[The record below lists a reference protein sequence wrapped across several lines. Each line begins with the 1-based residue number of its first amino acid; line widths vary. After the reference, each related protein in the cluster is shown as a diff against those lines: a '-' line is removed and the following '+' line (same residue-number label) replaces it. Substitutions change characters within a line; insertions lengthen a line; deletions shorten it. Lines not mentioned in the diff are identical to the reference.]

1 MSFVESPTPA
11 TRRPGDGP
19 APAAISAAVL
29 VTVGLTGAYA
39 GPAAGIPLAVL
50 AAALGLRS
58 GRSRTWAVVTLAVGL
73 RLLASIDASREDARR
88 WWDRA
93 ADGAPTPFAAVLRV
107 ERVRPAGKDRWS
119 ALGVATG
126 CPRPCPGA
134 RLTWQG
140 AGVPPRAG
148 ERREVVGRLVA
159 DPPRSLTGAR
169 YPPEGIGPGSLRG
182 RVLDART
189 GPHRTGRAPGLSLL
203 EGHLRERMA
212 ARFGSA
218 LEPLALALLLGDRV
232 DLDPALS
239 DAFAASGTLH
249 LLAVSGLQVGFLAA
263 ILHLVLGLAGLAPR
277 PKAAATG
284 LLLAVYTALV
294 GAPASIV
301 RGTLMAVVVLWARA
315 DERRISGWQAWGLAV
330 VLILAWRPLDLLDL
344 GFALSFAAVAG
355 LLAGAPLDRALA
367 GGGGRLRR
375 VLVGGLLATT
385 ASTLGTMPIQAASFG
400 WIAPAGLP
408 VNPFAVPLS
417 CMALPVLWMSLLAD
431 ATGLEALAAPLTRTA
446 AATLAALETAVVAGG
461 TRAPVWVP
469 GEAGW
474 TVGAAM
480 LLAVSLVAAA
490 RWPRPALAAAAF
502 GLAVL
507 LATPGRPFRGW
518 EVGWLDVGQGD
529 AVVIHFP
536 DRATWLVDAGPA
548 YPFGD
553 AGRSVVLPYLRRRG
567 VSRLEWLIV
576 THPDLDHVGG
586 AASVVRGVE
595 VGRLA
600 SPMAVDDGPAW
611 LELLATTTGDRP
623 RAVTLRAGQ
632 RLRQGS
638 VSIDV
643 LHPTVEWVPVDPYDG
658 RRSSNESSA
667 VLLMSG
673 GPCRLLLTGDL
684 GEPGERALVA
694 RLADSLR
701 AGLLHVGH
709 HGSRH
714 SSSAAF
720 LAKVAPQAAVVSVG
734 RANRHGHP
742 HPDALTRLAAAGAAV
757 WRTDRRGPV
766 FARCEVG
773 GWRLSTPGSYL
784 RSRLPPGQAS
794 HDARVPAAGARN
806 FARPAP
812 VSHRRHGAHDRGAD
826 GDVP

>member
-1 MSFVESPTPA
+1 MSSVESPTLA
-11 TRRPGDGP
+11 ARRPGHGP
-19 APAAISAAVL
+19 APAAVSAAVL
-29 VTVGLTGAYA
+29 IAAGLAGAYV
-39 GPAAGIPLAVL
+39 GPAAAACLAIL
-50 AAALGLRS
+50 ATAALALGS
-58 GRSRTWAVVTLAVGL
+58 GRSRAWAVLTLAVGF
-73 RLLASIDASREDARR
+73 RLLASIGASREDART

-93 ADGAPTPFAAVLRV
+93 AVGTPTPFAAVIRV
-107 ERVRPAGKDRWS
+107 ERVRPAGRDGWS
-119 ALGVATG
+119 ALGVATA

-140 AGVPPRAG
+140 AGTPPRAG
-148 ERREVVGRLVA
+148 ERREVMGRLVA

-169 YPPEGIGPGSLRG
+169 YPPEGIGPGALRG

-189 GPHRTGRAPGLSLL
+189 GAPRTGRAPGLSLL
-203 EGHLRERMA
+203 EGHLRERIA
-212 ARFGSA
+212 VRFRTE
-218 LEPLALALLLGDRV
+218 LEPLAVALLLGDRV
-232 DLDPALS
+232 DLDPGLS
-239 DAFAASGTLH
+239 DAFAGSGTLH

-263 ILHLVLGLAGLAPR
+263 ILHLILGLAGLAPR

-284 LLLAVYTALV
+284 VLLAVYTALV

-301 RGTLMAVVVLWARA
+301 RGTLMAVAVLWARA

-330 VLILAWRPLDLLDL
+330 VLMLAWRPLDLLDL

-355 LLAGAPLDRALA
+355 LLAGTPLDRALA
-367 GGGGRLRR
+367 GGGGKLRR
-375 VLVGGLLATT
+375 ILVGGLLATT

-417 CMALPVLWMSLLAD
+417 CLALPVLWMALLAD
-431 ATGLEALAAPLTRTA
+431 AAGLEALAGPLTRTA
-446 AATLAALETAVVAGG
+446 ATTLAGLEAVVVAGG
-461 TRAPVWVP
+461 AGAPVWVP

-474 TVGAAM
+474 TVGAVA
-480 LLAVSLVAAA
+480 LLAVALGAAR
-490 RWPRPALAAAAF
+490 RWPRSALAAAAF

-507 LATPGRPFRGW
+507 LAAPARPFRGW

-536 DRATWLVDAGPA
+536 DRTTWLVDAGPA

-586 AASVVRGVE
+586 AVSVVRGLE
-595 VGRLA
+595 VSRLG
-600 SPMAVDDGPAW
+600 SPMAVDDGPLW
-611 LELLATTTGDRP
+611 LELLATTTDDRP

-643 LHPTVEWVPVDPYDG
+643 LHPTAEWVPVDPYDG
-658 RRSSNESSA
+658 RRPSNESSA
-667 VLLMSG
+667 VLLLSD

-684 GEPGERALVA
+684 GEPGEKALVG

-714 SSSAAF
+714 SSSTAF
-720 LAKVAPQAAVVSVG
+720 LTEVAPQAAVVSAG

-742 HPDALTRLAAAGAAV
+742 HPDALTRLAAAGAQI

-766 FARCEVG
+766 FARCEAG

-784 RSRLPPGQAS
+784 RSRRPPRKAS

-812 VSHRRHGAHDRGAD
+812 VSHRRHGAHDR
-826 GDVP
+826 